1 MKIKFYTIRGCAHCS
16 TMEQLCDRAGLPYEK
31 VLVGE
36 LSGNNEDGCTIS
48 MFDFTAAYPNAK
60 GFPYVILDDEPVG
73 GLVEAAKVFLD
84 KGLVS
89 TKKK

>member
-1 MKIKFYTIRGCAHCS
+1 MKIKFYTIRGCAHCA
-16 TMEQLCDRAGLPYEK
+16 TMEQLCDRAGLPYQK
-31 VLVGE
+31 ILVGE
-36 LSGNNEDGCTIS
+36 EDGCTIS
-48 MFDFTAAYPNAK
+48 MFDFTAAYTNAK

>member
-1 MKIKFYTIRGCAHCS
+1 
-16 TMEQLCDRAGLPYEK
+16 
-31 VLVGE
+31 
-36 LSGNNEDGCTIS
+36 
-48 MFDFTAAYPNAK
+48 MFDFTAAYTNAK

>member
-1 MKIKFYTIRGCAHCS
+1 MKIRIYTINGCAHCA
-16 TMEQLCDRAGLPYEK
+16 TMAQLCDRADVPYEK

-36 LSGNNEDGCTIS
+36 QADCSLS
-48 MFDFTAAYPNAK
+48 MFDFTAQFPEAK
-60 GFPYVILDDEPVG
+60 GFPYVLVDNKPVG
-73 GLVEAAKVFLD
+73 GLVESAKLFLD